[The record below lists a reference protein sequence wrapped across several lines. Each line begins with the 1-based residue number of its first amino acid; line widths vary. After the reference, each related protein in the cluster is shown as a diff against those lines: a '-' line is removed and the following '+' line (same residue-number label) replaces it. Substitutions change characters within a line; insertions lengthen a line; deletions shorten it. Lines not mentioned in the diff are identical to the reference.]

1 MPRPNPR
8 TNPAK
13 APLSLD
19 AVVRATLTLIDES
32 GCDAVSMRRV
42 AQALDTGSASLYV
55 YVHDRRE
62 LMLLAHDL
70 AVAAVELPTDAD
82 GDWRARLELLIERTI
97 AALATHRDLAAI
109 GFTEAP
115 TGPHFLRLIEEML
128 RLLRQALPDPSCAW
142 AVDLLAQY
150 IASAALETGFRTEGG
165 SGSGSCPSASS
176 GADPLT
182 GPGSNPGPDSGSKS
196 DNSSGSS
203 AGVNS
208 RLSASSGSNT
218 GASSN
223 SVSGTRAGAGA
234 SEGADSL
241 SGPSSNTGPDSDSDN
256 GSASS
261 AVVNSGPSPSS
272 GSNTYV
278 GSSSSSGS
286 GAGSGSGSGS
296 GSEEETRA
304 RLDAVYAALPADE
317 YPTIHAL
324 GPLLTVGG
332 PDRATWKLRVII
344 DGLLATAASGPELGA
359 R

>member
-8 TNPAK
+8 TSPAK

-70 AVAAVELPTDAD
+70 AVAAVELPTEAD
-82 GDWRARLELLIERTI
+82 GDWRARLELLVQRTI
-97 AALATHRDLAAI
+97 AALATHRDLAAL

-128 RLLRQALPDPSCAW
+128 RLLRQALPDPACAW

-150 IASAALETGFRTEGG
+150 IASAALESGFRAGGG
-165 SGSGSCPSASS
+165 SGSGLDAKPA
-176 GADPLT
+176 
-182 GPGSNPGPDSGSKS
+182 PDSGSES
-196 DNSSGSS
+196 DNSSRPSS
-203 AGVNS
+203 
-208 RLSASSGSNT
+208 
-218 GASSN
+218 
-223 SVSGTRAGAGA
+223 
-234 SEGADSL
+234 GADSL
-241 SGPSSNTGPDSDSDN
+241 SGLASNPGLLSDKGSDSRA
-256 GSASS
+256 G
-261 AVVNSGPSPSS
+261 VNSDP
-272 GSNTYV
+272 
-278 GSSSSSGS
+278 
-286 GAGSGSGSGS
+286 GAISGSGSGS

-304 RLDAVYAALPADE
+304 YLDAVYAALPADE

-324 GPLLTVGG
+324 GPFLTAGG

-344 DGLLATAASGPELGA
+344 DGLLATAASGPELDA
-359 R
+359 RW

>member
-8 TNPAK
+8 TSPAK

-115 TGPHFLRLIEEML
+115 TGPHFLRLIEELL

-150 IASAALETGFRTEGG
+150 IASAALETSFRTEGG
-165 SGSGSCPSASS
+165 LGSGSRPSASS

-182 GPGSNPGPDSGSKS
+182 GPGSNTGASSGSKS
-196 DNSSGSS
+196 DNGSGSS
-203 AGVNS
+203 ADVNS

-223 SVSGTRAGAGA
+223 AGYGTRAGAGA
-234 SEGADSL
+234 SEDADSL
-241 SGPSSNTGPDSDSDN
+241 SGPSSDTGPDSDSGSKSDN

-261 AVVNSGPSPSS
+261 ANVNSGPSPRSRP
-272 GSNTYV
+272 
-278 GSSSSSGS
+278 
-286 GAGSGSGSGS
+286 GSGS

-324 GPLLTVGG
+324 GPLLTIGG